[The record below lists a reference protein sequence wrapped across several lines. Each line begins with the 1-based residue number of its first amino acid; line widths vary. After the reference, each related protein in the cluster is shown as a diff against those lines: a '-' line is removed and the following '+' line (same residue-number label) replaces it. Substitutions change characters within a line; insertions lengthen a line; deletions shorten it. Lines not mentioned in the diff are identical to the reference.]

1 MHIYLHIPFCESK
14 CPYCAFASFTDKN
27 SQIKDYFGA
36 LKLDLKH
43 QLNLY
48 NPNNDKKIKTLY
60 IGGGTPSY
68 VNAKFY
74 EDIISL
80 LSPYFDK
87 QIEFSVEAN
96 PSSLSASWL
105 KTMKSFG
112 VNRLSIGVQSFDDEK
127 LRFLK
132 RIHSSKLAKDKI
144 SLAKQYIDDISID
157 LIYATKFDTKEFLK
171 KELNNLPDEI
181 NHLSA
186 YTLILEENTP
196 FFGKKSYQKT
206 SIKNIEFFIKSL
218 KDMGFMQYEISNF
231 TKTKPSFHN
240 KAYWQGKDYI
250 GAGFGAVG
258 FMKDKRFYHKNDLD
272 FYIKNPIEKKVEK
285 LNKDDLFLE
294 RLFLGFRSDV
304 GVKASE
310 FSKDMQERL
319 KLLEKEG
326 KITIKNGMIFNNN
339 FLLADEIA
347 IFLANF

>member
-14 CPYCAFASFTDKN
+14 CPYCAFASFVDKN

-36 LKLDLKH
+36 LELDLRH

-68 VNAKFY
+68 VNAKLY
-74 EDIISL
+74 EDIISF
-80 LSPYFDK
+80 LSPYFDN

-96 PSSLSASWL
+96 PSSLSVSWL
-105 KTMKSFG
+105 KAMKSFG

-144 SLAKQYIDDISID
+144 FLARQYIDDISID
-157 LIYATKFDTKEFLK
+157 LIYATKFDTKDFLK

-206 SIKNIEFFIKSL
+206 SAKNIEFFIKSL
-218 KDMGFMQYEISNF
+218 QDMGFTQYEISNF

-258 FMKDKRFYHKNDLD
+258 FMKDKRFYHKDDLD
-272 FYIKNPIEKKVEK
+272 FYIKNPTEKKIEI
-285 LNKDDLFLE
+285 LNKDDLILE
-294 RLFLGFRSDV
+294 KLFLGLRSDV
-304 GVKASE
+304 GVNLNLLDENAIKKA
-310 FSKDMQERL
+310 KI
-319 KLLEKEG
+319 LEQEG
-326 KITIKNGMIFNNN
+326 KITIKNKIIFNNN